1 MKWDHLAIVLLK
13 FFQTLSPR
21 ALRAASRCLG
31 NLEACQAQLPASF
44 GLRYCSNPLETH
56 LIEIHVGQGRAAA
69 AEARKGISLAS
80 VGARCRAVPWT
91 FHPHP
96 QCLPG
101 TASCQILAL
110 VHLSFLLVPS
120 L

>member
-44 GLRYCSNPLETH
+44 GLRYCSNALETH
-56 LIEIHVGQGRAAA
+56 LIEIHVGQGRA
-69 AEARKGISLAS
+69 RTQPLLRLGRAS
-80 VGARCRAVPWT
+80 VWPVLGPGAGQ
-91 FHPHP
+91 F
-96 QCLPG
+96 PG
-101 TASCQILAL
+101 HSIPTPNASPAQPP
-110 VHLSFLLVPS
+110 VRSS